1 MFLLVG
7 PPGVGDDRLHAT
19 WSSLRGRDPVDLER
33 ELRACY
39 RGLFESPPPRR
50 VELCESRFRSTARP
64 RATQRPARDAA
75 ARVRALQ
82 SRYTEAGFR
91 PACAS
96 LPLDHLTV
104 ELHFLGHLLELA
116 SGEGPAARLAAAEA
130 RPFLDAHVMSWLPA
144 LRAEVG
150 ARREGS
156 FYAAVLAAAEAN
168 ARALQQNLPE
178 ARSPQGRRATARRAT
193 A

>member
-7 PPGVGDDRLHAT
+7 PPGVGDDRLRTT

-50 VELCESRFRSTARP
+50 VELVESRFRGTARP
-64 RATQRPARDAA
+64 RAAPRPAREAA

-82 SRYTEAGFR
+82 SRYTGAGFR

-96 LPLDHLTV
+96 LAPDHLTV

-116 SGEGPAARLAAAEA
+116 SGEGPAARRAAAAA
-130 RPFLDAHVMSWLPA
+130 RTFLEAHVLSWLPA
-144 LRAEVG
+144 LRAEVS

-156 FYAAVLAAAEAN
+156 FYAAVLATAEAN
-168 ARALQQNLPE
+168 ARALQRDLPE
-178 ARSPQGRRATARRAT
+178 ARNPHAKRATARSAT